1 MLRVVRWCSQL
12 FRSWLQPVESRPHW
26 SSVHPPTDA
35 ATGSMKACPVC
46 QSLLALL
53 PPWAGRKLKQRYLWG
68 LAFALFILHT
78 SWLGK
83 PTNLGFLGS
92 PWPAGVHGLLEALT
106 GPTTELFI
114 GTTLPSS
121 QRWEPSW
128 TTELNTAESKKTKA
142 QSHTATPKN
151 PALEARITIRD
162 TQRTSRTADRQTRSF
177 RTPPP
182 DPQEQ

>member
-1 MLRVVRWCSQL
+1 MTLAQYFPQPEPTGMLQVVRWCSQL
-12 FRSWLQPVESRPHW
+12 FRSWLQPVESRPLW
-26 SSVHPPTDA
+26 TSVHPPADG
-35 ATGSMKACPVC
+35 ATGSVKACPV
-46 QSLLALL
+46 SE
-53 PPWAGRKLKQRYLWG
+53 PPCSASWAGRKLKQRYLWG

-83 PTNLGFLGS
+83 PTNSGFLGS

-121 QRWEPSW
+121 QRGEPSW

-142 QSHTATPKN
+142 QSHAATPNN
-151 PALEARITIRD
+151 PVLKACITIKD
-162 TQRTSRTADRQTRSF
+162 T
-177 RTPPP
+177 
-182 DPQEQ
+182 